1 MGADW
6 TFSSPGTWEGFKT
19 IFLDTKAERIINV
32 PTSLSDWWERFK
44 VVLQI
49 LNDDWPWPAWV
60 LGLLGLFLPGRSLR
74 IRLGLT
80 LAWLPFFLVSLI
92 IWIGDPSDA
101 VLAAKMPVIA
111 VSAIGLAFL
120 GQFAWNH
127 SRVAG
132 YGVFIGLAL
141 FGAYLFGTRR
151 EPVLAITR
159 DESAFEL
166 IELVAAIPPAEDGRP
181 QTLMALWGNDY
192 WSLAYAQSYKG
203 YFTDLNIIEHDRNFA
218 AVVARGNHLLTSS
231 RTFYERPI
239 EWWEDLLGPVYLTA
253 VAPEIIEIQTIPEI
267 SAVSP
272 ENMLLDLGNGIAI
285 QTASLVWV
293 DADTLHLTIDWLA
306 QQDDLSNYSIAV
318 HLVAQN
324 PPLGPEDILAQA
336 DRNHPVA
343 GWYPSSLWQI
353 GEVVETHFL
362 LDVPEGASPIAVRV
376 GMFQLL
382 DDGEFENSE
391 WLSLPIP

>member
-1 MGADW
+1 MDH
-6 TFSSPGTWEGFKT
+6 FVNNDVFK
-19 IFLDTKAERIINV
+19 
-32 PTSLSDWWERFK
+32 
-44 VVLQI
+44 
-49 LNDDWPWPAWV
+49 
-60 LGLLGLFLPGRSLR
+60 
-74 IRLGLT
+74 
-80 LAWLPFFLVSLI
+80 
-92 IWIGDPSDA
+92 
-101 VLAAKMPVIA
+101 
-111 VSAIGLAFL
+111 AIGGFL
-120 GQFAWNH
+120 C
-127 SRVAG
+127 
-132 YGVFIGLAL
+132 
-141 FGAYLFGTRR
+141 
-151 EPVLAITR
+151 
-159 DESAFEL
+159 
-166 IELVAAIPPAEDGRP
+166 AEDGRP

-253 VAPEIIEIQTIPEI
+253 VAPEIIEIQTMPEI